1 MTSAS
6 ELFYNRR
13 SRYGRNSDTFGVGSD
28 WGSPPPV
35 YRANRRHRHYNSAG
49 GNHTRRDRL
58 DPDGCDPLRRALH
71 NPRQPL
77 PHRPS
82 HPAQERELIR
92 LEEGG
97 HQFSSGNGSHSGN
110 HVNTRD
116 RLRYSGN
123 DRPTDR
129 LPGAVL
135 LARERLLQRLRGVT
149 LSSSRRSN
157 RSSSS
162 SHRNDIAIADDFR
175 LVDAGD
181 WETEISRE
189 WLAAMD
195 PLTNSVG
202 QQMSKRPPGLTQE
215 ALSCL
220 PVEFFCP
227 PEESD
232 EHGMSRALRECS
244 ICLES
249 FLEGD
254 ELIRL
259 PCGHRYHF
267 CCLDPWVRTCGDCP
281 YCRRSIDATLNGVE
295 GNLEC

>member
-13 SRYGRNSDTFGVGSD
+13 SRYGRNSDPFGVGSD

-35 YRANRRHRHYNSAG
+35 HRANRRHRHYNSAG
-49 GNHTRRDRL
+49 GNHARRDRL

-82 HPAQERELIR
+82 HPPQERESTR

-97 HQFSSGNGSHSGN
+97 HQFPSGNGIHSAN
-110 HVNTRD
+110 HVDTRD

-149 LSSSRRSN
+149 LSSGRRSN

-162 SHRNDIAIADDFR
+162 SHRNEIAIADDFR
-175 LVDAGD
+175 LIDAGD

-220 PVEFFCP
+220 PVEFFCV

-232 EHGMSRALRECS
+232 EHGMSR
-244 ICLES
+244 
-249 FLEGD
+249 
-254 ELIRL
+254 
-259 PCGHRYHF
+259 H
-267 CCLDPWVRTCGDCP
+267 
-281 YCRRSIDATLNGVE
+281 
-295 GNLEC
+295 

>member
-13 SRYGRNSDTFGVGSD
+13 SRFGRNSDSFGVGTD
-28 WGSPPPV
+28 LGSPPPLD
-35 YRANRRHRHYNSAG
+35 RTNRRHRHYNSSG

-71 NPRQPL
+71 HPRQPPL
-77 PHRPS
+77 HRPS
-82 HPAQERELIR
+82 HPPQERESIR

-97 HQFSSGNGSHSGN
+97 HQFSSGNVSHSGN
-110 HVNTRD
+110 HVNVRD
-116 RLRYSGN
+116 RPRFSGN
-123 DRPTDR
+123 DR

-149 LSSSRRSN
+149 LNGSRRSN
-157 RSSSS
+157 RSLSG
-162 SHRNDIAIADDFR
+162 SHHTDIVIGDDFR

-181 WETEISRE
+181 WETEISGE
-189 WLAAMD
+189 WLAAIV

-202 QQMSKRPPGLTQE
+202 QQMSKRPPGLTKE

-220 PVEFFCP
+220 RVEVFCV

-232 EHGMSRALRECS
+232 EQGMSRALRECS

-254 ELIRL
+254 ELTCL

-281 YCRRSIDATLNGVE
+281 YCRRSIDVALDGVE
-295 GNLEC
+295 DNPEC